1 MNRKYESIIKHLNK
15 RNIQGYYAD
24 TSEEAREIAVSLIAE
39 GDLVSWGGSQTL
51 DQTGIRKALFEMEKE
66 GKITIIDPYGTVDP
80 AESIE
85 ARRKGLLS
93 DVFFMSSNALT
104 VDGELVNIDGTG
116 NRVAALT
123 FGPKKVVVVV
133 GKNKLT
139 ESLDEGV
146 KRVKREACPKNAV
159 RLGRKTPCALTGN
172 CCDCLSPTE
181 TICATTV
188 LTRFSLTPG
197 RVHVVLVDE
206 DLGF

>member
-1 MNRKYESIIKHLNK
+1 MNSKYESILKHLNK
-15 RNIQGYYAD
+15 RNIKGYFAD
-24 TSEEAREIAVSLIAE
+24 TAEEARKIAISLVEE
-39 GDLVSWGGSQTL
+39 GNVVSWGGSKTL
-51 DQTGIRKALFEMEKE
+51 DETGVRAALFEMEKE
-66 GKITIIDPYGTVDP
+66 GKIKIIDPYGTTDP

-93 DVFFMSSNALT
+93 DVFFMSSNAMT

-139 ESLDEGV
+139 ESLEEGI
-146 KRVKREACPKNAV
+146 KRVRREACPKNAI
-159 RLGRKTPCALTGN
+159 RLGKKTPCASTGN

-188 LTRFSLTPG
+188 MTRFSLTPG
-197 RVHVVLVDE
+197 RVHVILVDE
-206 DLGF
+206 ELGF

>member
-1 MNRKYESIIKHLNK
+1 MNSKSESILKHLNK
-15 RNIQGYYAD
+15 RNIKGYFAD
-24 TSEEAREIAVSLIAE
+24 SSEEARQIALSLVEE
-39 GDLVSWGGSQTL
+39 GNLISWGGSKTL
-51 DQTGIRKALFEMEKE
+51 DETGIRNALFEMEKE
-66 GKITIIDPYGTVDP
+66 GKIKIIDPYGTADP
-80 AESIE
+80 AASME
-85 ARRKGLLS
+85 ARRQGLLS
-93 DVFFMSSNALT
+93 DVFFLSSNAMT
-104 VDGELVNIDGTG
+104 TDGELVNIDGSG

-133 GKNKLT
+133 GKNKLVD
-139 ESLDEGV
+139 SLDEGI
-146 KRVKREACPKNAV
+146 KRVRREACPKNAI

-197 RVHVVLVDE
+197 RVHVILVDE

>member
-24 TSEEAREIAVSLIAE
+24 TAEEAREIAVSLVAE

-51 DQTGIRKALFEMEKE
+51 DQTGIRKTLFEMEKE
-66 GKITIIDPYGTVDP
+66 GKITIIDPYGTADP
-80 AESIE
+80 AESME
-85 ARRKGLLS
+85 ARRKGLFS